1 MMLSAER
8 KRLILDV
15 VGRKGRVV
23 AAELAGRFGV
33 SEDTV
38 RRDLRELAAEG
49 LLHRV
54 YGGALAP
61 PALPKA
67 PVSPSHAARVEQAR
81 AEKAAIADAAARLI
95 AGGNNGGGTTAEP
108 LVITIDSGT
117 TPLHVAEHLPDG
129 ARLMVVTHSLPVLR
143 ALAGRPGIELISIG
157 GRVHPESLA
166 ATGAVTVDAYRAIR
180 ADACVLGV
188 AGVDVTAGV
197 TALNHDEA
205 QVKRAMAEHAS
216 RVIAVAA
223 ADKLGTAGPFA
234 VAPIERVTH
243 LVTDRAASA
252 RALRPFKEAGLK
264 VVTA

>member
-1 MMLSAER
+1 MLSAER

-15 VGRKGRVV
+15 VERKGRVV

-61 PALPKA
+61 PTLPKP
-67 PVSPSHAARVEQAR
+67 PVLPSHAARIEQAR
-81 AEKAAIADAAARLI
+81 AEKAAIADAAAQLI
-95 AGGNNGGGTTAEP
+95 IESGSSGAAS

-129 ARLMVVTHSLPVLR
+129 VRLTVITHSLPVLR
-143 ALAGRPGIELISIG
+143 ALAGRPGIELIAVG
-157 GRVHPESLA
+157 GRIQPESLA
-166 ATGAVTVDAYRAIR
+166 ATGSVTVDAYRAIR

-188 AGVDVTAGV
+188 AGVDVSAGV

-205 QVKRAMAEHAS
+205 QVKRAMSENAA

-223 ADKLGTAGPFA
+223 ADKLGTAGAFA

-243 LVTDRAASA
+243 LVTDRAASP
-252 RALRPFKEAGLK
+252 RVLKPFKDAGIK

>member
-1 MMLSAER
+1 MLSAER
-8 KRLILDV
+8 KRTILDV
-15 VGRKGRVV
+15 VERKGRVV
-23 AAELAGRFGV
+23 AAELAERFGV

-38 RRDLRELAAEG
+38 RRDLRELAADG

-67 PVSPSHAARVEQAR
+67 PVLPSHAARVEQAR

-95 AGGNNGGGTTAEP
+95 VDGGSGNGGSAGP

-117 TPLHVAEHLPDG
+117 TPLHVAEHLPEG
-129 ARLMVVTHSLPVLR
+129 ARLTVVTHSLPVLR
-143 ALAGRPGIELISIG
+143 ALAGRPGIELIAVG
-157 GRVHPESLA
+157 GRIHPESLA
-166 ATGAVTVDAYRAIR
+166 ATGAVTVDAYRAVH

-197 TALNHDEA
+197 TALNHDEV
-205 QVKRAMAEHAS
+205 QVKRAMAENAA

-234 VAPIERVTH
+234 VASIERVTH
-243 LVTDRAASA
+243 LVTDRAASP
-252 RALRPFKEAGLK
+252 RVLKPFKDAGLK